1 MDARL
6 TYLLFFILLLFSFTV
21 DAQNFTGRYEGIMD
35 DEYLQVNIEQRGA
48 ELCGFTFDSVL
59 NKVHD
64 YCKARFEG
72 RYDQERRAVYLSGVQ
87 FFANTGNHV
96 LMRLKIWREAGD
108 PPNVFHAMVAAK
120 SFLSTFLGN
129 VSGEFLIRRVSSQPY
144 KTAPSIMVP
153 CFPDIEKKKTRVE
166 KPVNIKDVTPTIKPA
181 LKVPGKAPET
191 LTPAKTFSNKPLLK
205 DSLKTSD
212 HLSLRK
218 KIKQANLIVN
228 VPHINL
234 KIFDNGIV
242 DNDSVSVYYD
252 GRLLLSH
259 QRLSEKAIEI
269 NLQLKENSGPHE
281 LILFAENLG
290 SIPPNTALIIVTAGN
305 KRYELHSKASLEEN
319 AVLVFEFKKE

>member
-1 MDARL
+1 M
-6 TYLLFFILLLFSFTV
+6 TYMLFFILLLVSCTV

-48 ELCGFTFDSVL
+48 ELCGFTYDSVL
-59 NKVHD
+59 NKAND

-72 RYDQERRAVYLSGVQ
+72 RYDQERQAVYLSGVQ
-87 FFANTGNHV
+87 FFANTGSHV

-108 PPNVFHAMVAAK
+108 PTNVFHALVAAK

-129 VSGEFLIRRVSSQPY
+129 VSGEFLIRRVASQPY
-144 KTAPSIMVP
+144 KIAPSIMVP

-166 KPVNIKDVTPTIKPA
+166 KPVDIKKVSPTVMRP
-181 LKVPGKAPET
+181 LKVPGKARDT
-191 LTPAKTFSNKPLLK
+191 LTPAKTISNKPLLK
-205 DSLKTSD
+205 DSLKTPVD
-212 HLSLRK
+212 IPLRK

-252 GRLLLSH
+252 GKLVLSH

-269 NLQLKENSGPHE
+269 NLQLEENSGPHE

-290 SIPPNTALIIVTAGN
+290 SIPPNTALIIVTAGD